1 MSEGLFSSAFVS
13 VSALLAADDDNEG
26 EEGKDARA
34 RRGFFVPEDC
44 LGCLDRPLHVTL
56 PDIPNPVLNE
66 SWHGDAVV
74 SLSLTPRRVSRSRRR
89 LRFLFPLAAL
99 RAAAPAI
106 GFCLGVLAL
115 VTGITVEPL
124 WPKATARVPRLGLL
138 ESSRLVLCALFTAM
152 GTG

>member
-1 MSEGLFSSAFVS
+1 MSV
-13 VSALLAADDDNEG
+13 LLAADDDD
-26 EEGKDARA
+26 EEEAERDAGA
-34 RRGFFVPEDC
+34 RRGFLDPEER

-56 PDIPNPVLNE
+56 PDIPNPALNE

-74 SLSLTPRRVSRSRRR
+74 SPSLTPRKVSRSRRP
-89 LRFLFPLAAL
+89 LRFLLPLAAL

-124 WPKATARVPRLGLL
+124 
-138 ESSRLVLCALFTAM
+138 
-152 GTG
+152 